1 VKGSGAAAFRPP
13 DGGLKPAAPLRTPV
27 AIVGGGPAASAAALA
42 LARRGIGSVIVE
54 RGDDAGDKPGESL
67 PPSARPLLDALGIT
81 LDDHLRSAGNRSA
94 WGSDAVDEMPF
105 IFSPYGEG
113 WHLDR
118 RRFERMLIERAGVER
133 RTKTRVTGFARQKR
147 GWRLRLDDGATIE
160 SAFLIDATG
169 RAAWLSRRLGATRVH
184 HDRLIAT
191 VGFLGGGRCQSSTLI
206 EAAEDGWWYSAA
218 LPDGRLAVM
227 LVSDAARPWNVAP
240 LTRARIDEGGYAMA
254 KPRRVD
260 AGSARLDRACGDG
273 WLAVGDAATSLD
285 PLSSHGLMT
294 ALATGLAAGETIA
307 ASIAGSARAFDEY
320 QAFVD
325 TSWRAYARMR
335 RACYAAEG
343 RWADAPFWRRR
354 REVR

>member
-1 VKGSGAAAFRPP
+1 M
-13 DGGLKPAAPLRTPV
+13 RTPV
-27 AIVGGGPAASAAALA
+27 AIVGGGPAASAAALS
-42 LARRGIGSVIVE
+42 LARRGIASVIVE
-54 RGDDAGDKPGESL
+54 RGDDGGDKPGESL
-67 PPSARPLLDALGIT
+67 PPSARPLLDALDIQ

-94 WGSDAVDEMPF
+94 WGSNAIDEMPF

-118 RRFERMLIERAGVER
+118 RRFERLLIERAGVER
-133 RTKTRVTGFARQKR
+133 RTKTRVMGVTRQAN
-147 GWRLRLDDGATIE
+147 GWQLRLHDGATIE

-184 HDRLIAT
+184 HDRLIAS
-191 VGFLGGGRCQSSTLI
+191 VAFLDGGRCQSSTLI

-227 LVSDAARPWNVAP
+227 SVSDAPRPWNVAP
-240 LTRARIDEGGYAMA
+240 LTRGRIDEGGYAMA
-254 KPRRVD
+254 RPRRVD
-260 AGSARLDRACGDG
+260 AGSARLDRVCGDG

-285 PLSSHGLMT
+285 PLSSYGLMT

-307 ASIAGSARAFDEY
+307 ASIGGSARAFDEY

-335 RACYAAEG
+335 RACYASEG